1 MSLSPSVPSPEVMVF
16 STESKYLV
24 SASPLALTC
33 SIQLSRNNF
42 VDTPTFVVS
51 SWDAPN
57 NSTYDRVNTANPLNV
72 VLFIP
77 SVRTADSGN
86 YICLAYVAASGDS
99 EFIVDSDQA
108 TDMVNIVVSKSFC
121 T

>member
-1 MSLSPSVPSPEVMVF
+1 MF

-33 SIQLSRNNF
+33 SIQPRRNNS
-42 VDTPTFVVS
+42 VDTPTFALS

-57 NSTYDRVNTANPLNV
+57 NRSYDRVNTANPLNV

-77 SVRTADSGN
+77 SVRTADSGS
-86 YICLAYVAASGDS
+86 YICLAYIAASGDS
-99 EFIVDSDQA
+99 GFIVDSDQA